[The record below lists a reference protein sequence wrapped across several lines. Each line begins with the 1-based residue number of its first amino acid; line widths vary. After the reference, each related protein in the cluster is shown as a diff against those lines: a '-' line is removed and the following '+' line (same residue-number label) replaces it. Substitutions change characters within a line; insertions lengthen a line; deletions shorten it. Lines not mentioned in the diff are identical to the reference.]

1 MIGMED
7 ITPMLRARLPH
18 LRGVLQ
24 AHVPMA
30 PFSWFRAGG
39 VAQAYYE
46 PVDEADLAVLMAGL
60 PTDLPVTV
68 IGMGSNL
75 LVRDG
80 GVAGVVVRLGRYF
93 QEIEK
98 LPGGRIRAG
107 AAAADV
113 KVARFAAD
121 SGLAG
126 LAFLRGIP
134 GSIGG
139 AVAMNGGA
147 YGGEIAQVF
156 VSAQGVDR
164 TGRVVRLWPDDLHF
178 SYRFANL
185 PADVILTE
193 AVLQTQVGDREMIQ
207 LEMARISAERAS
219 TQPVNTRT
227 GGSTFK
233 NPTGP
238 DNPLGLKAWQLID
251 QAGCRGLRCGQV
263 HVSTLHC
270 NFLVAEDGATATDIE
285 ALGDEVRRRV
295 AATCGITLDWEIRRI
310 GVHDLARTASDFILP
325 DTTAKEM
332 NP

>member
-1 MIGMED
+1 MRDWED
-7 ITPMLRARLPH
+7 ITPYLRERMPH
-18 LRGVLQ
+18 LRGALSAQVSMQ
-24 AHVPMA
+24 S
-30 PFSWFRAGG
+30 FSWFRVGG

-46 PVDEADLAVLMAGL
+46 PMDEADLAVLMAGL
-60 PTDLPVTV
+60 PAEIPLTV

-80 GVAGVVVRLGRYF
+80 GIAGLVVRLGRQF

-98 LPGGRIRAG
+98 LPGHRIRAG

-121 SGLAG
+121 AGLAG

-147 YGGEIAQVF
+147 YGGELAQVF
-156 VSAQGVDR
+156 AFAQGVDR
-164 TGRVVRLWPDDLHF
+164 TGRIVRLWPDDLHF
-178 SYRFANL
+178 SYRHASL
-185 PADVILTE
+185 PEGVVITE
-193 AVLQTQVGDREMIQ
+193 AVLQTQPGDREAIQ
-207 LEMARISAERAS
+207 SDMARISAERAA

-233 NPTGP
+233 NPTDHTAP
-238 DNPLGLKAWQLID
+238 VTLKAWQLID
-251 QAGCRGLRCGQV
+251 QAGCRGLRCGAVQV
-263 HVSTLHC
+263 SVLHC

-285 ALGDEVRRRV
+285 ALGEEVRRRV
-295 AATCGITLDWEIRRI
+295 AETTGVTLEWEIKRL
-310 GVHDLARTASDFILP
+310 GEP
-325 DTTAKEM
+325 DPMISPQPFTKDGSIA
-332 NP
+332 

>member
-1 MIGMED
+1 MSMMDD
-7 ITPMLRARLPH
+7 ITPLLRRRLPH
-18 LRGVLQ
+18 LRGVMQ

-39 VAQAYYE
+39 VAQAFYE
-46 PVDEADLAVLMAGL
+46 PMDEADLAVLMAGL
-60 PTDLPVTV
+60 PPEVPVTV

-80 GVAGVVVRLGRYF
+80 GVAGVVVRLGRHF

-107 AAAADV
+107 AAAPDV

-121 SGLAG
+121 SSLAG

-147 YGGEIAQVF
+147 YGGDIAQVF
-156 VSAQGVDR
+156 VSAQGIDR
-164 TGRVVRLWPDDLHF
+164 TGRVVRFWPDDLHF
-178 SYRFANL
+178 SYRHANM
-185 PADVILTE
+185 PPDVILTE
-193 AVLQTQVGDREMIQ
+193 AVLQTQIGDRDAIQ
-207 LEMARISAERAS
+207 LDMARISAERAA

-233 NPTGP
+233 NPPGQ
-238 DNPLGLKAWQLID
+238 KAWELVD
-251 QAGCRGLRCGQV
+251 QAGCRGLRCGAV

-270 NFLVAEDGATATDIE
+270 NFLVAEEGATATDIE
-285 ALGDEVRRRV
+285 ALGEEVRRRV
-295 AATCGITLDWEIRRI
+295 QDTSGVVLEWEIRRI
-310 GVHDLARTASDFILP
+310 GDADPARPAHAFTAQ
-325 DTTAKEM
+325 DTTQKGPDA
-332 NP
+332 

>member
-1 MIGMED
+1 MRDMDD
-7 ITPMLRARLPH
+7 ITPLLRARLPH
-18 LRGVLQ
+18 LRGVMQ

-39 VAQAYYE
+39 IAQAFYE
-46 PVDEADLAVLMAGL
+46 PMDEVDLAVLMAGL
-60 PTDLPVTV
+60 PPDMPVTV

-80 GVAGVVVRLGRYF
+80 GVAGVVVRLGRHF

-113 KVARFAAD
+113 KVACFAGDA
-121 SGLAG
+121 GLAG

-178 SYRFANL
+178 SYRHASL
-185 PADVILTE
+185 PSDVILTE
-193 AVLQTQVGDREMIQ
+193 AVLQTQIGDRDAIQ
-207 LEMARISAERAS
+207 LEMARISSERAS

-233 NPTGP
+233 NPPGQ
-238 DNPLGLKAWQLID
+238 KAWELVD
-251 QAGCRGLRCGQV
+251 QAGCRGLRCGAV

-285 ALGDEVRRRV
+285 ALGEEVRRRV
-295 AATCGITLDWEIRRI
+295 QETSGVELEWEIRRI
-310 GVHDLARTASDFILP
+310 GDADTMRMASPFVAQETVHKGQDA
-325 DTTAKEM
+325 
-332 NP
+332 

>member
-1 MIGMED
+1 MILMED

-39 VAQAYYE
+39 VAQAFYE
-46 PVDEADLAVLMAGL
+46 PMDEADLAVLMAGL
-60 PTDLPVTV
+60 PPDLPVTV

-80 GVAGVVVRLGRYF
+80 GIAGVVVRLGRPF

-121 SGLAG
+121 SALAG

-147 YGGEIAQVF
+147 YGGDIAQVF
-156 VSAQGVDR
+156 VSAQGIDR
-164 TGRVVRLWPDDLHF
+164 TGRVVRFWPDDLHF
-178 SYRFANL
+178 SYRYANL
-185 PADVILTE
+185 PPDVILTE
-193 AVLQTQVGDREMIQ
+193 AVLQTQTGDRDAIQ

-233 NPTGP
+233 NPAGH
-238 DNPLGLKAWQLID
+238 KAWELID

-263 HVSTLHC
+263 QVSPLHC

-285 ALGDEVRRRV
+285 ALGEEVRRRV
-295 AATCGITLDWEIRRI
+295 ADTSGITLEWEIRRI
-310 GVHDLARTASDFILP
+310 GVNDLARSASDFSAADPI
-325 DTTAKEM
+325 DKD
-332 NP
+332 